1 MQCDSN
7 QIKWDI
13 LNTWTLE
20 NKTISWV
27 LGCFFPLSDIGI
39 VFFNNCAVLRPWFL
53 FFKHYIHIDKFCVI
67 FEFFFLELNCN
78 KINNSSWQT
87 SLMQLLNW
95 LSNYTTL
102 IPVLPHMNYEFL
114 EYLMCWYRHQL
125 NCLIMKF
132 SLNQIPFFKIECI
145 TDLNIYITISL
156 LQQKKN
162 KRNASQKLAYC

>member
-1 MQCDSN
+1 MQGISGSMLCFIV
-7 QIKWDI
+7 QICNVIQTK
-13 LNTWTLE
+13 LNGIYWTLE
-20 NKTISWV
+20 HWRTKPYPGFWGV
-27 LGCFFPLSDIGI
+27 FFPLSDIGI
-39 VFFNNCAVLRPWFL
+39 FFFNNCAVLRPWFL

-114 EYLMCWYRHQL
+114 EYLMCW
-125 NCLIMKF
+125 
-132 SLNQIPFFKIECI
+132 
-145 TDLNIYITISL
+145 
-156 LQQKKN
+156 
-162 KRNASQKLAYC
+162 